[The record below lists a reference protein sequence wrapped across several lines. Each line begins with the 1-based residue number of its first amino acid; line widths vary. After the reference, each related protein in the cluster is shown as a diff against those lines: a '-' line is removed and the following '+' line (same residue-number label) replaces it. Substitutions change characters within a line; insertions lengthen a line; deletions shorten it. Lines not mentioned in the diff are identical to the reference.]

1 MAKDIVLFGLNS
13 RSNTIQ
19 ESSVIIIIMDAATTA
34 DIIVNIVIMDEVS
47 VVNDSCTWRD
57 D

>member
-1 MAKDIVLFGLNS
+1 MAKDIVLLGLNS